1 MDSGMKKVQWLM
13 KSLKWL
19 SVTLIRQKNQKSNLV
34 TSIRGRKKIGTT
46 KLDLKKEKPSSMI
59 MLGSPMS
66 KSQTYSNLYS
76 KCIKWATKIPTSN
89 SISCPT
95 NHTIT
100 TLISPT

>member
-76 KCIKWATKIPTSN
+76 KCIK
-89 SISCPT
+89 
-95 NHTIT
+95 
-100 TLISPT
+100 